1 MSVDSARPAG
11 ADGDDAQNEPPAS
24 RLRGPPDSQPVVSGS
39 PSRRREPCGDV
50 TASSLLRHTCACAP
64 RLQTLSG
71 MSASDELDDSQV
83 RQMLFDLE
91 SAYNAFNRFLHA

>member
-1 MSVDSARPAG
+1 M
-11 ADGDDAQNEPPAS
+11 
-24 RLRGPPDSQPVVSGS
+24 GPDHSG
-39 PSRRREPCGDV
+39 V
-50 TASSLLRHTCACAP
+50 LALP

-91 SAYNAFNRFLHA
+91 AAYNAFNRFLHS

>member
-1 MSVDSARPAG
+1 MSAGSGGRCRAGGAG
-11 ADGDDAQNEPPAS
+11 A
-24 RLRGPPDSQPVVSGS
+24 RLSGPP
-39 PSRRREPCGDV
+39 
-50 TASSLLRHTCACAP
+50 AP
-64 RLQTLSG
+64 RLQTLSA

>member
-1 MSVDSARPAG
+1 M
-11 ADGDDAQNEPPAS
+11 
-24 RLRGPPDSQPVVSGS
+24 RLRRASGH
-39 PSRRREPCGDV
+39 PQAG
-50 TASSLLRHTCACAP
+50 SLLPLTLSAVLH

>member
-1 MSVDSARPAG
+1 MSGFPEQMELH
-11 ADGDDAQNEPPAS
+11 GDII
-24 RLRGPPDSQPVVSGS
+24 
-39 PSRRREPCGDV
+39 
-50 TASSLLRHTCACAP
+50 TLLLIQSCVFVP

>member
-1 MSVDSARPAG
+1 MVSAG
-11 ADGDDAQNEPPAS
+11 ARAGAAAGHQGGANAAFPAP
-24 RLRGPPDSQPVVSGS
+24 R
-39 PSRRREPCGDV
+39 
-50 TASSLLRHTCACAP
+50 

-91 SAYNAFNRFLHA
+91 SAYNAFNRFLHS

>member
-1 MSVDSARPAG
+1 MVSARVPAPLPAPFLG
-11 ADGDDAQNEPPAS
+11 CQRAADAAPP
-24 RLRGPPDSQPVVSGS
+24 
-39 PSRRREPCGDV
+39 PS
-50 TASSLLRHTCACAP
+50 P

-91 SAYNAFNRFLHA
+91 SAYNAFNRFLHS

>member
-1 MSVDSARPAG
+1 MLCS
-11 ADGDDAQNEPPAS
+11 
-24 RLRGPPDSQPVVSGS
+24 
-39 PSRRREPCGDV
+39 
-50 TASSLLRHTCACAP
+50 H

>member
-1 MSVDSARPAG
+1 MWSQSPWLVST
-11 ADGDDAQNEPPAS
+11 QHSSPP
-24 RLRGPPDSQPVVSGS
+24 
-39 PSRRREPCGDV
+39 
-50 TASSLLRHTCACAP
+50 T

>member
-1 MSVDSARPAG
+1 M
-11 ADGDDAQNEPPAS
+11 
-24 RLRGPPDSQPVVSGS
+24 VSGF
-39 PSRRREPCGDV
+39 PEQVEPHGDIIV
-50 TASSLLRHTCACAP
+50 LPLIHNCACAP

>member
-1 MSVDSARPAG
+1 MVSDCPLLVAPGVPR
-11 ADGDDAQNEPPAS
+11 NTPPA
-24 RLRGPPDSQPVVSGS
+24 L
-39 PSRRREPCGDV
+39 C
-50 TASSLLRHTCACAP
+50 SLAGT

>member
-11 ADGDDAQNEPPAS
+11 ADGDNAQNEPPAS

-39 PSRRREPCGDV
+39 PSRRREPRDDV
-50 TASSLLRHTCACAP
+50 TAPLLRPTCACAP

>member
-1 MSVDSARPAG
+1 MSVGPAPVG
-11 ADGDDAQNEPPAS
+11 GWGERFGGPPLTPPAP
-24 RLRGPPDSQPVVSGS
+24 R
-39 PSRRREPCGDV
+39 
-50 TASSLLRHTCACAP
+50 

>member
-1 MSVDSARPAG
+1 MVTSS
-11 ADGDDAQNEPPAS
+11 
-24 RLRGPPDSQPVVSGS
+24 S
-39 PSRRREPCGDV
+39 P
-50 TASSLLRHTCACAP
+50 LLIHACACAP

>member
-1 MSVDSARPAG
+1 MPPSWRAG
-11 ADGDDAQNEPPAS
+11 
-24 RLRGPPDSQPVVSGS
+24 GPGS
-39 PSRRREPCGDV
+39 PSSGRLSAVPAR
-50 TASSLLRHTCACAP
+50 

>member
-1 MSVDSARPAG
+1 MALGVPPSEPSPALC
-11 ADGDDAQNEPPAS
+11 PP
-24 RLRGPPDSQPVVSGS
+24 PPP
-39 PSRRREPCGDV
+39 
-50 TASSLLRHTCACAP
+50 P

-71 MSASDELDDSQV
+71 MSASDELDDNQV

>member
-1 MSVDSARPAG
+1 MPLTRRP
-11 ADGDDAQNEPPAS
+11 
-24 RLRGPPDSQPVVSGS
+24 S
-39 PSRRREPCGDV
+39 P
-50 TASSLLRHTCACAP
+50 LFP

-91 SAYNAFNRFLHA
+91 SAYNAFNRFLHS

>member
-1 MSVDSARPAG
+1 MCPRRPA
-11 ADGDDAQNEPPAS
+11 ALALLAPAAAPPLAP
-24 RLRGPPDSQPVVSGS
+24 GPVS
-39 PSRRREPCGDV
+39 
-50 TASSLLRHTCACAP
+50 H

>member
-1 MSVDSARPAG
+1 MDHTHRQA
-11 ADGDDAQNEPPAS
+11 
-24 RLRGPPDSQPVVSGS
+24 LYPV
-39 PSRRREPCGDV
+39 PC
-50 TASSLLRHTCACAP
+50 

>member
-1 MSVDSARPAG
+1 M
-11 ADGDDAQNEPPAS
+11 
-24 RLRGPPDSQPVVSGS
+24 VSGL
-39 PSRRREPCGDV
+39 PGQVVPRGDIR
-50 TASSLLRHTCACAP
+50 ALLLILACAP

>member
-1 MSVDSARPAG
+1 MCPCSSVSPHTPALC
-11 ADGDDAQNEPPAS
+11 S
-24 RLRGPPDSQPVVSGS
+24 
-39 PSRRREPCGDV
+39 C
-50 TASSLLRHTCACAP
+50 

>member
-1 MSVDSARPAG
+1 MPLRPCL
-11 ADGDDAQNEPPAS
+11 PPHA
-24 RLRGPPDSQPVVSGS
+24 L
-39 PSRRREPCGDV
+39 CC
-50 TASSLLRHTCACAP
+50 TP

>member
-1 MSVDSARPAG
+1 M
-11 ADGDDAQNEPPAS
+11 
-24 RLRGPPDSQPVVSGS
+24 VSGFLGQT
-39 PSRRREPCGDV
+39 EPRGDITV
-50 TASSLLRHTCACAP
+50 LLLIHSCACAP

-91 SAYNAFNRFLHA
+91 SAYNAFNRFLHS

>member
-1 MSVDSARPAG
+1 MGKA
-11 ADGDDAQNEPPAS
+11 
-24 RLRGPPDSQPVVSGS
+24 GS
-39 PSRRREPCGDV
+39 PLPLPPSCDQHPFL
-50 TASSLLRHTCACAP
+50 S

-91 SAYNAFNRFLHA
+91 SAYNAFNRFLHS

>member
-1 MSVDSARPAG
+1 MVSAAALAPVPVWGTADTPPHPAT
-11 ADGDDAQNEPPAS
+11 
-24 RLRGPPDSQPVVSGS
+24 L
-39 PSRRREPCGDV
+39 
-50 TASSLLRHTCACAP
+50 P

>member
-1 MSVDSARPAG
+1 MVSAEAPATVPGPGFG
-11 ADGDDAQNEPPAS
+11 APPMPS
-24 RLRGPPDSQPVVSGS
+24 CVSPPS
-39 PSRRREPCGDV
+39 P
-50 TASSLLRHTCACAP
+50 RHPLFPP

-91 SAYNAFNRFLHA
+91 SAYNAFNRFLHS

>member
-1 MSVDSARPAG
+1 MQPPHPTH
-11 ADGDDAQNEPPAS
+11 PPATS
-24 RLRGPPDSQPVVSGS
+24 R
-39 PSRRREPCGDV
+39 
-50 TASSLLRHTCACAP
+50 